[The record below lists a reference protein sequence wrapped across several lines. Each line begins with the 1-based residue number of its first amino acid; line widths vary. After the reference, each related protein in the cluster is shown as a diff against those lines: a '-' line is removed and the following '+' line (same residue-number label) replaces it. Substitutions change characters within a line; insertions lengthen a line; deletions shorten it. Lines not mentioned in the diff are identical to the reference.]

1 MVLERGMQ
9 PLPLRDGEE
18 LDRNIFREVERERKR
33 MLVFVSMGEWNSV
46 LKILS
51 QDCPTTSIFRLL
63 PMNSS
68 KDTFVHLAATEGQ
81 TEVVR
86 KLLKLTKEN
95 DMGAG
100 APLANVT
107 GNTPLHLAAAH
118 GHEETCR
125 SIIEEAPEMGA
136 ARNVDGETP
145 IFVAALSGSKKAF
158 STLSSMLTDAKDI
171 ALVRRND
178 GDTILHC
185 AVSGEYFDL
194 ASEIIERFS
203 QLVYYRN
210 ERGLTP
216 LHILANNPSA
226 FRSGCRLL
234 LLNRLLYAS
243 IKVSTEPKSDEP
255 RQKQEDYPSKLVGN
269 YLLCWT
275 FFKLWKSTFAA
286 LGQCLWSRGAN
297 ISTKSFMRFFR
308 FLLAILHVILAL
320 SGFSRRITKMRK
332 KKQKHI
338 WANKVM
344 HQLLVHIEHWWDFG
358 EINTG
363 MDPYRFRLEGSRGG
377 SPGSA
382 VPAGEIP
389 IALQL
394 EKEIAS
400 ASETNSIQES
410 QRFPSTR
417 SLLSDPSSSSIPRTD
432 SNMLSSA
439 VDASSNLSKEVLK
452 GGNTR
457 AYY

>member
-1 MVLERGMQ
+1 
-9 PLPLRDGEE
+9 
-18 LDRNIFREVERERKR
+18 
-33 MLVFVSMGEWNSV
+33 
-46 LKILS
+46 
-51 QDCPTTSIFRLL
+51 
-63 PMNSS
+63 
-68 KDTFVHLAATEGQ
+68 
-81 TEVVR
+81 
-86 KLLKLTKEN
+86 
-95 DMGAG
+95 
-100 APLANVT
+100 
-107 GNTPLHLAAAH
+107 
-118 GHEETCR
+118 
-125 SIIEEAPEMGA
+125 
-136 ARNVDGETP
+136 
-145 IFVAALSGSKKAF
+145 
-158 STLSSMLTDAKDI
+158 
-171 ALVRRND
+171 
-178 GDTILHC
+178 
-185 AVSGEYFDL
+185 
-194 ASEIIERFS
+194 
-203 QLVYYRN
+203 
-210 ERGLTP
+210 
-216 LHILANNPSA
+216 
-226 FRSGCRLL
+226 
-234 LLNRLLYAS
+234 
-243 IKVSTEPKSDEP
+243 
-255 RQKQEDYPSKLVGN
+255 
-269 YLLCWT
+269 
-275 FFKLWKSTFAA
+275 
-286 LGQCLWSRGAN
+286 
-297 ISTKSFMRFFR
+297 
-308 FLLAILHVILAL
+308 
-320 SGFSRRITKMRK
+320 MRK